1 MKRILKSI
9 IAVSLLAGLAVGMGG
24 CNPDEIDSY
33 YGAF

>member
-9 IAVSLLAGLAVGMGG
+9 ITVSLLAGLAVGMSG